1 MGGNAR
7 QASAGEAETFV
18 ACVGGETSGNWC
30 GIWSTV
36 VYHRM
41 NAIERVFVAA
51 GGTFDSGLRAAWNDG
66 DFGFAGM
73 VDILDAADFLLTGR
87 L

>member
-1 MGGNAR
+1 
-7 QASAGEAETFV
+7 
-18 ACVGGETSGNWC
+18 
-30 GIWSTV
+30 
-36 VYHRM
+36 M